1 MVRRTRKSQ
10 LAEQVV
16 FVSLHTVRL
25 CWYFQEVTAT
35 AEAPVSTRKRKAPL
49 KPAENNAESVSI
61 SPVVRKTRGRMAKVW
76 LIDNMY
82 YVVIWCLQE
91 QVTAVESGTIT
102 KKRKTSQKIADSI
115 VENVSASPVV
125 RRTRRSQM
133 TKQVLLHKPHAMSFI
148 CCVTGKCFHEC

>member
-1 MVRRTRKSQ
+1 MENTGPVVRRTRKSQ

-82 YVVIWCLQE
+82 YVVI
-91 QVTAVESGTIT
+91 
-102 KKRKTSQKIADSI
+102 
-115 VENVSASPVV
+115 
-125 RRTRRSQM
+125 
-133 TKQVLLHKPHAMSFI
+133 
-148 CCVTGKCFHEC
+148 